1 MDDREL
7 IRARWA
13 TFAALLIVFSSYL
26 YFSFDQNWWISGAIG
41 IATSVLLTAVLDFWL
56 RLSLRRATGGERFI
70 ETRRKLE
77 DARQQV
83 QAVLDLQHKFLEAH
97 SEKEILD
104 AVLGSGLATLR
115 AASASFV
122 PYDEWGQSF
131 PALFHGKVPE
141 TVLQS
146 WALRL
151 ASPRTRQTCKSC
163 ISMHGGPGCALIPPE
178 APDGTRVRCF
188 PLFSGEREVGVI
200 NFFFENVD
208 ETEIDPDACVFVA
221 ESVHIAGLA
230 LQNLRLRDQEIAALR
245 YLQTASAPKSEL
257 PVLLKSLLESV
268 HKALDV
274 DFALLYLPGG
284 VPGEIAPTPLLL
296 TESPRAGHAENAVP
310 GLPFLEGIWKSV
322 LGSGHSLSLENVTL
336 NKREM
341 WKALLAVPLVW
352 QAESAAGV
360 LVLGSN
366 SSKTFAQ
373 RHQAL
378 LETLASQAALL
389 IQNASLMVQ
398 VEYQAVVDERTR
410 LAREIHDGLAQTL
423 AFLKIQSAQMQS
435 YLAHGEIERLT
446 DTLQSNYRTLSDAY
460 LDARQA
466 IDNLRR
472 LPSSSLPGWI
482 RQVADDFEQ
491 SAGLKV
497 DLSKFELTVKYP
509 PMVQAQL
516 IRIVQE
522 ALNNVRKHAKART
535 VEITGRQDDQEVLIE
550 VCDDGVGFSPERVDA
565 SSRYGLRGMQERAEM
580 IGADFQITSQPGL
593 GTSVSLRLLAPLQEQ
608 A

>member
-1 MDDREL
+1 MADKEL
-7 IRARWA
+7 VRARWA

-26 YFSFDQNWWISGAIG
+26 YFSYDQNIWVSGVIG
-41 IATSVLLTAVLDFWL
+41 LATSALLTAVLDLWL
-56 RLSLRRATGGERFI
+56 RLSLRRASGGERFV

-77 DARQQV
+77 DARQQLR
-83 QAVLDLQHKFLEAH
+83 AVLDLQHKFLEAH
-97 SEKEILD
+97 SAKEILD
-104 AVLGSGLATLR
+104 VVLSSGLATLHG
-115 AASASFV
+115 AGASFV

-141 TVLQS
+141 SALQS
-146 WALRL
+146 WAARL
-151 ASPRTRQTCKSC
+151 SSPQTRQVCKSC
-163 ISMHGGPGCALIPPE
+163 LSMHGGPGCALIPVE
-178 APDGTRVRCF
+178 TLADVSVRCF
-188 PLFSGEREVGVI
+188 PLLCGEREVGVV
-200 NFFFENVD
+200 NFFLEANA
-208 ETEIDPDACVFVA
+208 EIDPDTHGFLVEAVRA
-221 ESVHIAGLA
+221 AGEA
-230 LQNLRLRDQEIAALR
+230 LQSLRMRDQEIAALR
-245 YLQTASAPKSEL
+245 YLQTASMPKSDL
-257 PVLLKSLLESV
+257 PVLLGSLLQNV

-274 DFALLYLPGG
+274 EFALLYLPDG
-284 VPGEIAPTPLLL
+284 VPGQIATGPLLL
-296 TESPRAGHAENAVP
+296 TETRGSESAEGLAP
-310 GLPFLEGIWKSV
+310 DLPFLEGMWKSV
-322 LGSGHSLSLENVTL
+322 LSSGQSLSLESVAL

-341 WKALLAVPLVW
+341 WKALLAIPLVW
-352 QAESAAGV
+352 RGEKPSGV

-366 SSKTFAQ
+366 STQAFAQ

-423 AFLKIQSAQMQS
+423 AFLKIQAAQMQS

-446 DTLQSNYRTLSDAY
+446 TTLQSNYRTLSDAY

-472 LPSSSLPGWI
+472 LPSSNLAGWI
-482 RQVADDFEQ
+482 QQVADDFEQ
-491 SAGLKV
+491 GVSLKP
-497 DLSKFELTVKYP
+497 DLSKFELAVNYP

-522 ALNNVRKHAKART
+522 ALNNIRKHAAAHA
-535 VEITGRQDDQEVLIE
+535 VEILGRQDGDEVLIE
-550 VCDDGVGFSPERVDA
+550 VRDDGVGFSPERVDA
-565 SSRYGLRGMQERAEM
+565 GSRYGLRGMQERAEM

-593 GTSVSLRLLAPLQEQ
+593 GTCVSLRLLAPMKEQ